1 MMTTTQGENIMRS
14 QYKYTLTLR
23 GFQTMQREAAHP
35 FKGYE
40 GGLNNIMKKAY
51 WVNVTRGNKTIKRI
65 IVQMKDGSKLYSLAD
80 WRSWN
85 NNPHT
90 ILMRTLNEAK

>member
-1 MMTTTQGENIMRS
+1 MKA

-23 GFQTMQREAAHP
+23 GFETMQREASHP

-51 WVNVTRGNKTIKRI
+51 WVNVKRGNKTIKRI

-90 ILMRTLNEAK
+90 ILMRTINESE

>member
-1 MMTTTQGENIMRS
+1 MKA

-23 GFQTMQREAAHP
+23 GFQTIQREAAHP

-40 GGLNNIMKKAY
+40 GGLSNIMKKAY

-65 IVQMKDGSKLYSLAD
+65 IVVMKDGSKLYSLAD

-85 NNPHT
+85 SNPHT
-90 ILMRTLNEAK
+90 ILMRTLHESE

>member
-1 MMTTTQGENIMRS
+1 MKA

-40 GGLNNIMKKAY
+40 GGLSNIMKKAY

-65 IVQMKDGSKLYSLAD
+65 KKVYLLSSAIKNKLSSL
-80 WRSWN
+80 SC
-85 NNPHT
+85 
-90 ILMRTLNEAK
+90 